1 MSTHPALQA
10 ACALREGLEQ
20 ELQRARSQS
29 EALKSMD
36 SARLLDLAQGR
47 EQFVAVGRRLEQ
59 QLAGHSPVPG
69 QDADLDAEF
78 ATIRTLAR
86 DIKGVDDLNRQIAGA
101 SHQVVT
107 AWLGALRPPARGYD
121 RHGAR
126 PQGAL
131 STVSTR
137 F

>member
-10 ACALREGLEQ
+10 ARALREGLEQ
-20 ELQRARSQS
+20 ELLRARSQA
-29 EALKSMD
+29 EALKTMD
-36 SARLLDLAQGR
+36 AAQLIELSQAR
-47 EQFVAVGRRLEQ
+47 EQFVATGRRLEQ
-59 QLAGHSPVPG
+59 QLAGLGPQPG
-69 QDADLDAEF
+69 QDAALDAEF
-78 ATIRTLAR
+78 AVIRTLAR
-86 DIKGVDDLNRQIAGA
+86 DIKLADDLNRQVAGA
-101 SHQVVT
+101 SHKVVS
-107 AWLGALRPPARGYD
+107 AWLSALRPPARGYD

>member
-1 MSTHPALQA
+1 MTSHPALQA
-10 ACALREGLEQ
+10 ARALREGLEQ
-20 ELQRARSQS
+20 ELERARKQA
-29 EALKSMD
+29 EALRSMD
-36 SARLLDLAQGR
+36 AARLLELAQGR
-47 EQFVAVGRRLEQ
+47 EQFVVTGRRLEQ
-59 QLAGHSPVPG
+59 QLASHLPPPG
-69 QDADLDAEF
+69 QDAALDGELTA
-78 ATIRTLAR
+78 IRALAG
-86 DIKGVDDLNRQIAGA
+86 DIKALDELNRQVSGA
-101 SHQVVT
+101 CHKVVS